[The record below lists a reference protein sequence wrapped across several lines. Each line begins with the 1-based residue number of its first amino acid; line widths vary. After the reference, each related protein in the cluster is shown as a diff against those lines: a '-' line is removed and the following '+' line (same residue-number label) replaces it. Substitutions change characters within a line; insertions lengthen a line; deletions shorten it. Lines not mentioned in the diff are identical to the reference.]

1 MKHIKRFSENEKVNE
16 EVGAL
21 LIGGIALA
29 AFAGPALIKWA
40 KAAWTKKMM
49 EMKYKPTG
57 KEEIVPFGKKGVLP
71 TSSFGQN
78 TPGEVKFEEVKDV
91 STGETFWG
99 VTYSDKTVSVQ
110 DVQDVQYL
118 LFDDVGFKKIK
129 EGMASGE
136 FSTSG
141 SVQYWSKGLRE
152 NPDVKDFRNN

>member
-29 AFAGPALIKWA
+29 ALAGPGLIKWA

-57 KEEIVPFGKKGVLP
+57 KEEMVPFGK
-71 TSSFGQN
+71 
-78 TPGEVKFEEVKDV
+78 GEVKFEEVKDG

-99 VTYSDKTVSVQ
+99 VTYSDKTVA
-110 DVQDVQYL
+110 DAGYEDEQYL
-118 LFDDVGFKKIK
+118 LFDGVGFKKIK
-129 EGMASGE
+129 EGMARGE

-141 SVQYWSKGLRE
+141 SVQSWSKTPGNAKDGTE
-152 NPDVKDFRNN
+152 NW

>member
-21 LIGGIALA
+21 LIGGIAFA
-29 AFAGPALIKWA
+29 ALAGPGLIKWA

-57 KEEIVPFGKKGVLP
+57 KEEMVPFGK
-71 TSSFGQN
+71 
-78 TPGEVKFEEVKDV
+78 GEVKFEEVKDS

-99 VTYSDKTVSVQ
+99 VTYVDKTVA
-110 DVQDVQYL
+110 DPGYEDEQYL
-118 LFDDVGFKKIK
+118 LFDGAGFKKIK
-129 EGMASGE
+129 EEMASGK

-141 SVQYWSKGLRE
+141 SVKSWSKTPS
-152 NPDVKDFRNN
+152 NAKDGSESY